1 MNLLL
6 ILEGERFIF
15 SRKKNQLDL
24 LFFLVSFFTSIE
36 VAKLF
41 HFHQEKTFVN
51 IYCPLF
57 FGGSG
62 GIKGEITGITT
73 LNEKH
78 GRTYVSATV
87 FFFLSFFYRLHLT
100 WAQTCYEPMTTFFTV
115 LILRPFPTAQ
125 QCFLMLK
132 SSGFRS
138 RFSIST
144 PSSRLAQLITV

>member
-1 MNLLL
+1 MWPDEFVVNLGGRK
-6 ILEGERFIF
+6 IYF

-41 HFHQEKTFVN
+41 HLHQEKTFAN

-57 FGGSG
+57 FWGVGG

-78 GRTYVSATV
+78 GRTYVSAAV

-100 WAQTCYEPMTTFFTV
+100 
-115 LILRPFPTAQ
+115 
-125 QCFLMLK
+125 
-132 SSGFRS
+132 
-138 RFSIST
+138 
-144 PSSRLAQLITV
+144 